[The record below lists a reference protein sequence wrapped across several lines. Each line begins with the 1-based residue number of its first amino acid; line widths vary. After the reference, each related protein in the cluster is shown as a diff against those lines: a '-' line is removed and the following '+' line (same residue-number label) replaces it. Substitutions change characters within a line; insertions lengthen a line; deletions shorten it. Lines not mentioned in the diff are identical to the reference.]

1 MFRRRWTGMSMN
13 LIPKG
18 LIISAV
24 VAASFSGTQVA
35 ADDATA
41 ANPHQVKQMRALKI
55 NPHPPKIDGRLDDA
69 IWTKAEFFSGF
80 TQKDPKEGEPAAN
93 QTEIAVV
100 YDEQAVYIAARMHST
115 DPDNIRATVSRRD
128 RAGTSERVIVSLDT
142 YHDRRTAYSFA
153 VTAGG
158 VQVDYYHPEDRE
170 GNRDYGFDPVW
181 KSDVDRSADGWTAE
195 MRIPFTQLRFA
206 NRNDQVWGINVNR
219 FVPTDNEDSYWI
231 LVPKDD
237 TGWSSKMGE
246 LVGINGIKPSRRI
259 ELMPYFASDATVR
272 SEIDADDPFAQ
283 QTAYNTRVG
292 GNIKMGVGPNL
303 TLEGTV
309 NPDFGQVEADPAE
322 VNLSAFE
329 TYFPERR
336 PFFTEGSQLFSGGG
350 ANYFY
355 SRRIGAPPSYYP
367 DSDYVKMPDNTSIL
381 GAAKLTGRL
390 NSGLSVGMLGA
401 VTDREK
407 AQTFDGTT
415 DLQSVEV
422 VEPRAA
428 YGVARLQQEFGKDAS
443 TVGAIVTGVER
454 DLATG
459 GALGAILPKRAV
471 SGGTDWNL
479 RFSGGKYEFK
489 GSLGA
494 SYVEGGPDAI
504 AEIQQSSARN
514 FQRPD
519 AEHVSFDPTR
529 TSLVGYR
536 GHLRFAKRGG
546 KHWLWGGRASA
557 ETPGFELND
566 IGMLQTADDI
576 DTGAW
581 LEYRETEPG
590 RVFQEWWTSASV
602 GSGWNFGRD
611 RQYTFV
617 DLESVW
623 TFKNFIGTFIGYEAF
638 TPAQSDNLT
647 RGGPSMGTGG
657 GWNVWNSWWS
667 GGQRKTTWNFWGGY
681 WTNELGNDGYQAGGR
696 VTVRPGD
703 RWEIS
708 VSPRWRHSISARQ
721 YVDTQDGG
729 RPETYDQRYIFSFIE
744 RSQLVTQLRL
754 NYAFTPKLTLEMY
767 AEPFAASGRYYDF
780 GELEAARSKHLR
792 TYGTDGT
799 TITNNNDGTYTV
811 TDGSD
816 TFEIDQPDFNVLSF
830 RSNLVLRWEWS
841 PGSTLYFVWQQ
852 NRSDQYDDGM
862 IVGPSNMFDAFNA
875 PGDNFVALKITYWIP
890 FM

>member
-1 MFRRRWTGMSMN
+1 LSITT
-13 LIPKG
+13 
-18 LIISAV
+18 AV
-24 VAASFSGTQVA
+24 VAAFFSATPAV
-35 ADDATA
+35 ADDGDTA
-41 ANPHQVKQMRALKI
+41 AKPQKTKQMRALKI
-55 NPHPPKIDGRLDDA
+55 NPHPPKIDGQLDDV
-69 IWTKAEFFSGF
+69 IWKKAEFFSNF
-80 TQKDPKEGEPAAN
+80 TQKDPNEGEAAAN
-93 QTEIAVV
+93 RTEVAVV
-100 YDEQAVYIAARMHST
+100 YDESAIYIGARMHST
-115 DPDNIRATVSRRD
+115 DPENIIATVSRRD
-128 RAGTSERVIVSLDT
+128 HAGTSERVIVSLDT

-170 GNRDYGFDPVW
+170 GSRDYGFDPVW
-181 KSDVDRSADGWTAE
+181 KSAVNRNADGWSAE

-206 NRNDQVWGINVNR
+206 NRNEQVWGVNVNR

-231 LVPKDD
+231 LVPKND
-237 TGWSSKMGE
+237 TGWSSRMGE
-246 LVGINGIKPSRRI
+246 LVGINGIKPSKRI

-272 SEIDADDPFAQ
+272 NEVDASDPFAQ
-283 QTAYNTRVG
+283 QKSYNTRVG

-303 TLEGTV
+303 TLEGTI

-329 TYFPERR
+329 TYFSERR

-355 SRRIGAPPSYYP
+355 SRRIGASPSYYP
-367 DSDYVKMPDNTSIL
+367 DADYVKMPDNTSIL

-401 VTDREK
+401 ITDREE
-407 AQTFDGTT
+407 AQTFNEFDPTSRT
-415 DLQSVEV
+415 EV
-422 VEPRAA
+422 VEPRSG
-428 YGVARLQQEFGKDAS
+428 YGVVRLQQEFGKDAS
-443 TVGAIVTGVER
+443 TIGVIATGVER
-454 DLATG
+454 DMVTGNATAG
-459 GALGAILPKRAV
+459 ILPQRAV

-479 RFSGGKYEFK
+479 RFNGGKYEFQ
-489 GSLGA
+489 GSVGA
-494 SYVEGGPDAI
+494 SYVEGSADAI
-504 AEIQQSSARN
+504 AEVQQSSARN

-519 AEHVSFDPTR
+519 AEHVEFDPTQ
-529 TSLVGYR
+529 TSLTGYR
-536 GHLRFAKRGG
+536 SHLRFAKRGG
-546 KHWLWGGRASA
+546 KHWLWGARASA

-566 IGMLQTADDI
+566 IGMLQTADDV

-581 LEYRETEPG
+581 LEYRENEPG
-590 RVFQEWWTSASV
+590 KIFQEWWTSASV

-611 RQYTFV
+611 RQYSFL
-617 DLESVW
+617 DLESAW
-623 TFKNFIGTFIGYEAF
+623 TFKNFIGTFLGFEF
-638 TPAQSDNLT
+638 FPGAQSDNLT
-647 RGGPSMGTGG
+647 RGGPSMGTGS

-667 GGQRKTTWNFWGGY
+667 GGRSKTTWNVWGGG
-681 WTNELGNDGYQAGGR
+681 WANELGNDGYNIGGR
-696 VTVRPGD
+696 VTIRPGD

-708 VSPRWRHSISARQ
+708 VSPRWSHSTSARQ

-729 RPETYDQRYIFSFIE
+729 SPATYDQRYIFSFIE

-780 GELEAARSKHLR
+780 GELEAARSKNVR

-799 TITNNNDGTYTV
+799 TITNNNDGTYSV

-816 TFEIDQPDFNVLSF
+816 TFEIEQPDFNVLSY
-830 RSNLVLRWEWS
+830 RSNVVLRWEWS
-841 PGSTLYFVWQQ
+841 PGSTFYFVWQQ
-852 NRSDQYDDGM
+852 NRSDSNENGTV
-862 IVGPSNMFDAFNA
+862 VGPSNMFDTFKA
-875 PGDNFVALKITYWIP
+875 PGDNFIAVKFTYWIP